1 VRIAFSDFHGLD
13 FHARSVDLQPLG
25 GSHSAASYLARAL
38 AERGDDVYLFSHT
51 ATTPVAFA
59 GVKCLSWNSTPL
71 SALGALQ
78 FDVFVCLL
86 GAGGAMELRA
96 ALGPKAPLVLW
107 TQHRV
112 DQPSVQALHH
122 AEVRGAFDGFVFVS
136 NWQREEYL
144 RLFQLDP
151 ARAHVLRNAVAP
163 AFENLFPEDA
173 PILPEKARPPV
184 IAYTSTPYRGL
195 DLLLEVFPALR
206 AAVPGVRLR
215 VFSSMKVYQIPD
227 EADQATYGELYQRCR
242 ETPGVEYAGS
252 VPQPILARELR
263 SVMALAYPNTFAE
276 TSCIAAL
283 EAMASGCAV
292 VTTALG
298 ALPETTAGF
307 ARLVPFGQERPSYLS
322 QFLEHLTDVLR
333 AGMANDAQTE
343 TLLRRQVSSIRS
355 NATWRIRAAQWHE
368 WLEQL
373 PSRRENF
380 VDSIPQ
386 AATINSA
393 AVSQHFDRGNVLSAA
408 GRFDEA
414 ITAYRQALQID
425 PNCVDAQ
432 YNLGN
437 ALLNQ
442 GRLDEAISAYRAV
455 LQRAPHLAVVHTNLG
470 SALNAKGLLDEAVA
484 AYRRALQFKPDSAAA
499 LNNLGLA
506 LREKGQ
512 FEDAI
517 SAFRHALRIKPDH
530 ADLWHNL
537 GLALESNG
545 MLDEAIDGYRRALQ
559 IKPDHA
565 KARQGLELALT
576 RKA

>member
-1 VRIAFSDFHGLD
+1 
-13 FHARSVDLQPLG
+13 
-25 GSHSAASYLARAL
+25 
-38 AERGDDVYLFSHT
+38 
-51 ATTPVAFA
+51 
-59 GVKCLSWNSTPL
+59 
-71 SALGALQ
+71 
-78 FDVFVCLL
+78 
-86 GAGGAMELRA
+86 
-96 ALGPKAPLVLW
+96 
-107 TQHRV
+107 
-112 DQPSVQALHH
+112 
-122 AEVRGAFDGFVFVS
+122 
-136 NWQREEYL
+136 
-144 RLFQLDP
+144 
-151 ARAHVLRNAVAP
+151 
-163 AFENLFPEDA
+163 
-173 PILPEKARPPV
+173 
-184 IAYTSTPYRGL
+184 
-195 DLLLEVFPALR
+195 
-206 AAVPGVRLR
+206 
-215 VFSSMKVYQIPD
+215 
-227 EADQATYGELYQRCR
+227 
-242 ETPGVEYAGS
+242 VEYAGS

-373 PSRRENF
+373 PSRRENL